1 MKKVFIIIL
10 SLVLVASILVAC
22 GNTSENEKELV
33 VGMELAYPPFEMT
46 DEEGNPTGIS
56 IDMAYALG
64 EYLDRPIRI
73 ENMAYNGL
81 VPALQSG
88 KVDLIISSMTI
99 NEERMKTVDF
109 SNPYANT
116 FLALL
121 INKDSSVNTVNDLGK
136 ENIVVAVKKGTTGY
150 FYVTENFPNA
160 EVAIFDNENACVL
173 EVVQGRA
180 DVFIYDQ
187 MSIYKNWQLYLNDT
201 RVVLEPFQ
209 ENPEQWGIALQKGEV
224 DLKEQINIFIEE
236 YKGNGFF
243 DDLAMKYLQEIKQT
257 FDELEIQFFF

>member
-116 FLALL
+116 FWL
-121 INKDSSVNTVNDLGK
+121 
-136 ENIVVAVKKGTTGY
+136 
-150 FYVTENFPNA
+150 F
-160 EVAIFDNENACVL
+160 
-173 EVVQGRA
+173 
-180 DVFIYDQ
+180 
-187 MSIYKNWQLYLNDT
+187 
-201 RVVLEPFQ
+201 
-209 ENPEQWGIALQKGEV
+209 
-224 DLKEQINIFIEE
+224 
-236 YKGNGFF
+236 
-243 DDLAMKYLQEIKQT
+243 
-257 FDELEIQFFF
+257 